1 MSRHCRSV
9 ACGFSSMMR
18 LATAASSGFLMARLF
33 GDGALLANAAIA
45 ASRVSA

>member
-1 MSRHCRSV
+1 
-9 ACGFSSMMR
+9 MMR

-45 ASRVSA
+45 GRIYEDAAGALPALR